1 MSAQPS
7 ATRDSSRGEPFP
19 PPLLILSASSVTLPR
34 PMVTLQDVLDARERI
49 RRDVDVTPCPRSWTF
64 SDLCGSSVFF
74 KLESLQR
81 TGSFKE
87 RGAANKLT
95 LLSPEERRRG
105 VVAASAGNHASGVAY
120 NAQRLGVKAVIVMP
134 ETTPLIKVAATK
146 AYGAQVVLSGTVF
159 EDAYQEARRLESEK
173 GYVFVHAFD
182 DDAIIAGQGTAA
194 LEILEQVPDVDVL
207 IASVGG
213 GGFLG
218 GMALVMK
225 SLKPSVRVIGVEAS
239 ALAKMSAA
247 RKAGKPTLLP
257 PATTLADGIAVKK
270 AGERTF
276 PLFERYVDEVVA
288 VDDEEVANA
297 ILVLIE
303 REKVIAEGAGA
314 APAAALLQRKIPG
327 CALASKVVCVISGGN
342 IDVNLLSR
350 IIERGLVKEGRRVVL
365 KLRVPDRPG
374 ALAAILTTVAT
385 EKANVLEVHHDRA
398 FVPGPVGDTEIELTL
413 ETKGAS
419 HAEQL
424 VSALTAKGYA
434 VTRR

>member
-1 MSAQPS
+1 M
-7 ATRDSSRGEPFP
+7 
-19 PPLLILSASSVTLPR
+19 
-34 PMVTLQDVLDARERI
+34 
-49 RRDVDVTPCPRSWTF
+49 
-64 SDLCGSSVFF
+64 
-74 KLESLQR
+74 
-81 TGSFKE
+81 
-87 RGAANKLT
+87 
-95 LLSPEERRRG
+95 
-105 VVAASAGNHASGVAY
+105 
-120 NAQRLGVKAVIVMP
+120 
-134 ETTPLIKVAATK
+134 AATK

>member
-1 MSAQPS
+1 
-7 ATRDSSRGEPFP
+7 
-19 PPLLILSASSVTLPR
+19 
-34 PMVTLQDVLDARERI
+34 
-49 RRDVDVTPCPRSWTF
+49 
-64 SDLCGSSVFF
+64 
-74 KLESLQR
+74 
-81 TGSFKE
+81 
-87 RGAANKLT
+87 
-95 LLSPEERRRG
+95 
-105 VVAASAGNHASGVAY
+105 
-120 NAQRLGVKAVIVMP
+120 VKAVIVMP
-134 ETTPLIKVAATK
+134 ETTPLIKVASTK
-146 AYGAQVVLSGTVF
+146 AYGAQVVLSGAVF

-173 GYVFVHAFD
+173 GYVFIHAFD
-182 DDAIIAGQGTAA
+182 DDAVIAGQGTAA

-218 GMALVMK
+218 GMALTIK
-225 SLKPSVRVIGVEAS
+225 SLKPSVRVVGVEAS
-239 ALAKMSAA
+239 ALAKMTAA

-276 PLFERYVDEVVA
+276 PLFERYVDEIVS

-327 CALASKVVCVISGGN
+327 CAPASKVVCVVSGGN

-374 ALAAILTTVAT
+374 ALAAILQTVAT

-398 FVPGPVGDTEIELTL
+398 FVPGPVGDTEIQLTL